1 MENSFKSESKFFKND
16 IKPRGPRTS
25 KSQYETYVKF
35 LEDHPKFARS
45 VICEAY
51 NGNDRDRDW
60 ETLGKLM
67 NGCQGANK
75 TTKQWQ
81 ECLYDWRKK
90 MSMRYRRSTAN
101 KNGPIDPN
109 TKPVELSEL
118 DVRTLKALG
127 KWTDEDTYNT
137 NPQLHYDCDM
147 TNFED
152 EGGDE
157 DYSNNS
163 ESYQDIFEAAPKTE
177 PLEDPIVVFPERSK
191 KRKLQDDEEEASPE
205 PSKHSKVIEENTKA
219 IRNQTAALMTLSDS
233 ITSLT
238 STIRSYMYSKNSD

>member
-1 MENSFKSESKFFKND
+1 MESKFFKND

-51 NGNDRDRDW
+51 NGSDRDRDW
-60 ETLGKLM
+60 ETLGKLL

-75 TTKQWQ
+75 TIKAWQ

-101 KNGPIDPN
+101 KNVSTDPN
-109 TKPVELSEL
+109 LKPVELTEL

-137 NPQLHYDCDM
+137 NPQLHYDCDG

-152 EGGDE
+152 DGD
-157 DYSNNS
+157 DYSNQS
-163 ESYQDIFEAAPKTE
+163 EPFSMFETGPKTE
-177 PLEDPIVVFPERSK
+177 PLEDPIVVFPEKTK
-191 KRKLQDDEEEASPE
+191 KRKLHEEDEGSTAES
-205 PSKHSKVIEENTKA
+205 SKHSKVIEENTKA
-219 IRNQTAALMTLSDS
+219 IRNHTAALMTLSDS

>member
-1 MENSFKSESKFFKND
+1 MESKFFKND

-35 LEDHPKFARS
+35 LEDHPRFARS

-51 NGNDRDRDW
+51 NGSDRDRDW
-60 ETLGKLM
+60 EILGKLL

-75 TTKQWQ
+75 TVKGWQ

-101 KNGPIDPN
+101 KNSTIDPN
-109 TKPVELSEL
+109 TKAIELTEL

-127 KWTDEDTYNT
+127 KWTDEDTYNIST
-137 NPQLHYDCDM
+137 HLHYDT

-152 EGGDE
+152 EGD
-157 DYSNNS
+157 DYSNHS
-163 ESYQDIFEAAPKTE
+163 ESFSMFESGPKTE
-177 PLEDPIVVFPERSK
+177 PLEDPIIVFPEKSK
-191 KRKLQDDEEEASPE
+191 KRKLEQEDGETAAE
-205 PSKHSKVIEENTKA
+205 PSKHLKAIEENTKA
-219 IRNQTAALMTLSDS
+219 IRNHTAAVMTLSDA
-233 ITSLT
+233 ITALT
-238 STIRSYMYSKNSD
+238 SSIRSYMYSKNSD